1 MRWRAMGPLVCHSGP
16 SPVST
21 IRVDG
26 ARGVGILDAMKAH
39 VADGPAAPPEFRRI
53 ARAIEFVA
61 ANARQQPSL
70 ADIAAAANWSEYHF
84 AREFRRWTGISPKQW
99 LQQLSLTAAK
109 QALDDE
115 RSVLQAAIDA
125 GLSGP
130 GRLHDLFVTLEAVTP
145 GEYKSRGRGL
155 TLRSGTAQSPFG
167 EALIVRRAVAS
178 RSSRLPTKR
187 AGSMASTIFARRGAM
202 RIGSRTTP
210 AARRIADTI
219 WRAARSRRP
228 QAHALGAW
236 QQLPAAGVARAA
248 RGGPAPDDELCGAG
262 GSRSAAGPPAAPW
275 APPSVRT
282 RWHG

>member
-1 MRWRAMGPLVCHSGP
+1 MRS
-16 SPVST
+16 
-21 IRVDG
+21 
-26 ARGVGILDAMKAH
+26 VGILDAMKAI
-39 VADGPAAPPEFRRI
+39 VTDGPAAPPEFRRI

-70 ADIAAAANWSEYHF
+70 AEIAAAANWSEYHF

-155 TLRSGTAQSPFG
+155 TLWSGTAHSPFG
-167 EALIVRRAVAS
+167 EVLIVRSGRGIAYLAFADDHGSFDGFDDFRAAWRDADWARDDVAA
-178 RSSRLPTKR
+178 PQ
-187 AGSMASTIFARRGAM
+187 
-202 RIGSRTTP
+202 
-210 AARRIADTI
+210 IAHTI
-219 WRAARSRRP
+219 WRAAPR
-228 QAHALGAW
+228 
-236 QQLPAAGVARAA
+236 AG
-248 RGGPAPDDELCGAG
+248 
-262 GSRSAAGPPAAPW
+262 
-275 APPSVRT
+275 RT
-282 RWHG
+282 LTL